1 MREAEIDGSVPVTAP
16 LPLPPPRI
24 RFMGE
29 SDQGFLDV
37 GDESIADL
45 RATAGLG
52 DNERILDI
60 GCGYG
65 RLAHAL
71 LRDLTFEGTYLGVD
85 ILRKPIEW
93 CQSEL
98 APRSAGRAQFW
109 QIDVANARYN
119 PGGTT
124 PGHLAELGVD
134 TGSFDVVVLISVLTH
149 LDPPTVERYLAE
161 ASRALAPGGRVF
173 ITAFLLDESWRK
185 CNEDGLSP
193 ILMTHEL
200 TPFCRYTDDEDPLA
214 AIGYEPDWIAARA
227 ADAGLELF
235 SAPRLGGWCGRP
247 DGIGHLD
254 VMALQRSIATPA
266 A

>member
-1 MREAEIDGSVPVTAP
+1 MPEAETDGSAAVTAG
-16 LPLPPPRI
+16 LPLPPSRI

-29 SDQGFLDV
+29 SDQEFLEV
-37 GDESIADL
+37 GDESVADL
-45 RATAGLG
+45 RGTTGLG
-52 DNERILDI
+52 NDERILDI

-71 LRDLTFEGTYLGVD
+71 LRDGTFEGTYLGVD

-93 CQSEL
+93 CQAEL
-98 APRSAGRAQFW
+98 APRSAGRAQFR

-119 PGGTT
+119 PSGNTL
-124 PGHLAELGVD
+124 GHLAELGVD
-134 TGSFDVVVLISVLTH
+134 PGGFDVVVLISVLTH
-149 LDPPTVERYLAE
+149 MDPPTVARYLAE
-161 ASRALAPGGRVF
+161 AARALAPGGRVF

-200 TPFCRYTDDEDPLA
+200 TPFCRYTDAEDPLA
-214 AIGYEPDWIAARA
+214 AIGYEPDWLAARA
-227 ADAGLELF
+227 ADAGLEL
-235 SAPRLGGWCGRP
+235 SSPSRLGGWCGRP

-254 VMALQRSIATPA
+254 VMALRRSIPRRA